1 MRTELWDQDPV
12 INGGTYCLYK
22 DKFFVVS
29 PIKLRGYDLNTE
41 DARPQYGKASSSAT
55 VAVAAGTWAQA
66 HMDVGNDFISLN
78 VFFSDADVYNLV
90 YTSTDYIRW
99 DSTYTV

>member
-1 MRTELWDQDPV
+1 V
-12 INGGTYCLYK
+12 
-22 DKFFVVS
+22 
-29 PIKLRGYDLNTE
+29 
-41 DARPQYGKASSSAT
+41 SSSET
-55 VAVAAGTWAQA
+55 VAVAAGTWVQA

-90 YTSTDYIRW
+90 YTSVDYIRW